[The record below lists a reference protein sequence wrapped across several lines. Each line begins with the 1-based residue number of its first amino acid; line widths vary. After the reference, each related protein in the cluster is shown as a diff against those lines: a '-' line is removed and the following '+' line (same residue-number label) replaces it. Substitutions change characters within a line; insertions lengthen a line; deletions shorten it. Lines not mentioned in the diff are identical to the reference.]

1 MVIKLTQKQ
10 RQEMYRHGENT
21 YPEECCGILFGYSN
35 QETTVVEIWETEK
48 VWESEENPLETNTGS
63 KRDRF
68 TIAPKTLL
76 EAQKYAREENL
87 TIAGIYHSHPD
98 QVAIPSEF
106 DRAIAWE
113 TYSYIIM
120 SVKAKTVV
128 ACRSWKLNDQQQFE
142 EEVIVTEGW
151 Q

>member
-1 MVIKLTQKQ
+1 MLKLTAEQKQ
-10 RQEMYRHGENT
+10 QIDRHAEAT
-21 YPEECCGILFGYSN
+21 YPEECCGILFGYLE
-35 QETTVVEIWETEK
+35 QETTVVEIWETEN
-48 VWESEENPLETNTGS
+48 VWNSEENPLEATNTGS

-87 TIAGIYHSHPD
+87 TIVGIYHSHPNH
-98 QVAIPSEF
+98 VAIPSEF

-113 TYSYIIM
+113 TYSYLIM
-120 SVKAKTVV
+120 SVTEKTVV
-128 ACRSWKLNDQQQFE
+128 DRRSWKLNDQQQFE
-142 EEVIVTEGW
+142 EEIIVTEGW